1 MGTKIT
7 NQKKVTLNLE
17 ETATPGQEK
26 ENIDQ
31 GAAMHTIKSKC
42 KEDQT
47 GFNTCHLFMSNNFR
61 H

>member
-17 ETATPGQEK
+17 EAGTPSQEMG
-26 ENIDQ
+26 NIDQ
-31 GAAMHTIKSKC
+31 VAATHIIKSKC
-42 KEDQT
+42 KEEQT